1 MQGLARHLSFCPAR
15 KALADTAEK
24 ETSAAT
30 NNNTD
35 SVETPSAEPALG
47 SSVPSVPAE
56 SDNVFEPIPVPVT
69 TTGSEVVDTNV
80 SFKVG
85 THKFVIVH
93 Y

>member
-15 KALADTAEK
+15 KALADTAE
-24 ETSAAT
+24 TSTAT
-30 NNNTD
+30 TNNTD